1 MKRFTALLLCAVLL
15 AGVITVVAAPGGTDD
30 PLISLSYLNDT
41 LLPYFRQ
48 LFSRETRQTLET
60 AETGITQRLE
70 TLSFPD
76 EREWDYAPGF
86 CSLELEDGGSVT
98 LDEFGCFL
106 LLEGTVKLKLTAGEV
121 IDISTGE
128 ACSDGQLLQERHR
141 YFAAEESQ
149 AVLTVYSAR
158 AEGMVDGFYRHAVSG
173 TIPVQ
178 ERFLDVDAAH
188 WAADYIW
195 KLAEAGVVNGVET
208 HYFAPGATVTRGAFV
223 TILGR
228 LSTVY
233 PEEWG
238 EQVFPDVKPDDW
250 YGPYVCWAA
259 AGGIVNGYDDGSFRP
274 NDPIS
279 REQMALMMQRYA
291 AYLNVELETVNTQ
304 GEPYLDQDAV
314 SDWAL
319 DAVLRAR
326 DTGLM
331 TGREGN
337 LFEPAGTA
345 NRGEICAVA
354 WRFAEK
360 AGILGEGEQNG
371 EK

>member
-1 MKRFTALLLCAVLL
+1 MKRFAALLLCVMLL
-15 AGVITVVAAPGGTDD
+15 AGAFTVLAAPGGADD
-30 PLISLSYLNDT
+30 PLISLSYLYDT
-41 LLPYFRQ
+41 FVPYFRQ
-48 LFSRETRQTLET
+48 LFSRESEQALGAVE
-60 AETGITQRLE
+60 ERLDGR
-70 TLSFPD
+70 LDQIVFPSARD
-76 EREWDYAPGF
+76 WDYAPGF
-86 CSLELEDGGSVT
+86 TALQMGDGGSVT

-106 LLEGTVKLKLTAGEV
+106 LLEGTVKLKLTSGEV

-128 ACSDGQLLQERHR
+128 VCADGQLLQTRHR
-141 YFAAEESQ
+141 YFAAEESE
-149 AVLTVYSAR
+149 AVLTVYSQY
-158 AEGMVDGFYRHAVSG
+158 AEGLVDGYYRHSLSG
-173 TIPVQ
+173 TIPVR
-178 ERFLDVDAAH
+178 ERFLDVDESH
-188 WAADYIW
+188 WAAEYIW

-208 HYFAPGATVTRGAFV
+208 HTFAPSATVTRGTFV

-228 LSTVY
+228 LSGVY

-238 EQVFPDVKPDDW
+238 EQVFPDVNPEDW

-259 AGGIVNGYDDGSFRP
+259 EGGIVNGYDDGSFRP
-274 NDPIS
+274 NAPIN

-291 AYLNVELETVNTQ
+291 SYLNVELETVNTE
-304 GEPYLDQDAV
+304 GEAYRDLDKV

-319 DAVLRAR
+319 EAVLRAR

-345 NRGEICAVA
+345 NRAEICTVA

-360 AGILGEGEQNG
+360 AGILGEEEYDG